1 MGFRAWN
8 PHELT
13 PRQLRL
19 EASSFCQLR
28 CPSCPTTTGAIHPTV
43 GSGFL
48 RFDNFRQLIDE
59 NPSITR
65 VEFSNYGEIL
75 LNPHLLRILEYACFR
90 AVAIT
95 FSNGVNLNHATDE
108 LLEGLV
114 KYRVRHIT

>member
-1 MGFRAWN
+1 MAFRAWN

-59 NPSITR
+59 NPSVTR
-65 VEFSNYGEIL
+65 VELSNYGE
-75 LNPHLLRILEYACFR
+75 F
-90 AVAIT
+90 
-95 FSNGVNLNHATDE
+95 F
-108 LLEGLV
+108 
-114 KYRVRHIT
+114 